1 MSRGGDAGTEAA
13 EKLMAYIEECYCEP
27 PSTWCSGLFEE
38 MTYSRW
44 AALEIVELL
53 MDRPLDPPEDV
64 VSDFLLRVALYSQV
78 AKTPIQQRVFSIAE
92 DTAEDILQFF
102 SQS

>member
-1 MSRGGDAGTEAA
+1 MSTEAV
-13 EKLMAYIEECYCEP
+13 EKLMAYINDYYCEP
-27 PSTWCSGLFEE
+27 PHMWHVGLFEE

-44 AALEIVELL
+44 AALEIANRL

-78 AKTPIQQRVFSIAE
+78 AKTPDQQRIFSIAE

-102 SQS
+102 SQP

>member
-1 MSRGGDAGTEAA
+1 MGTEAA
-13 EKLMAYIEECYCEP
+13 EKLLAYIDEYYCEP
-27 PSTWCSGLFEE
+27 PFVWHTQLFEE

-44 AALEIVELL
+44 AAFEILGRIL
-53 MDRPLDPPEDV
+53 DRPFDPPEDV

-78 AKTPIQQRVFSIAE
+78 VKTPTQQRIFSIAE

-102 SQS
+102 SRS